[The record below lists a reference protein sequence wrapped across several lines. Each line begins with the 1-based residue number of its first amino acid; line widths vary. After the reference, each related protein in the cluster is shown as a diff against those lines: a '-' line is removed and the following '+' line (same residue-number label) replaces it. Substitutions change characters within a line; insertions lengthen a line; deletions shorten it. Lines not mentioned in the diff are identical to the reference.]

1 MKTYIGV
8 NNLSKEAKKIYIG
21 YNNKAVELPITTP
34 PVPPIYGAVWDGS
47 ADTFWTRTDDSVGW
61 IDPSPYY
68 AGMSGTPSSPCDD
81 IMPWSGMVKSEDASA
96 GTVVAIPKFYYKMG
110 YASGTTGLKIQ
121 IAPASNGAEWA
132 TENGFLCSPAH
143 MDRGDGKG
151 ERDVVYVGRYHCSSS
166 NYKSA
171 TGVTPKVS
179 MKCADF
185 RTNIHNLGST
195 IWQWDYATLVTIWLL
210 YLVEFADWNSQTKL
224 GGGCSA
230 TTATSSAVYN
240 MGSTDSMPYH
250 SGTVSSSIGATV
262 YGANQYRNI
271 ENLWG
276 NCFDFCDGI
285 YFSSANVYCIK
296 NPANFSDS
304 SGGTL
309 VGVRPTLS
317 NFISGWNVPTASGF
331 EYALYPYA
339 ISGSDSTYVG
349 DYCYYNSSGLV
360 LRVGGNYSQNQYY
373 GLFCLYGNGQAAS
386 SGSNLGSRIM
396 ILP

>member
-21 YNNKAVELPITTP
+21 YNNEAVELPITAQP
-34 PVPPIYGAVWDGS
+34 KPIYGAVWDGS
-47 ADTFWTRTDDSVGW
+47 ADTFWTRTDNSVGW

-110 YASGTTGLKIQ
+110 HASGTTGLKIQ
-121 IAPASNGAEWA
+121 IAPASNGADWA
-132 TENGFLCSPAH
+132 TANGFKVSPAH

-151 ERDVVYVGRYHCSSS
+151 EREIVYVGRYHCAAST
-166 NYKSA
+166 YKST
-171 TGVTPKVS
+171 TGVLPQVNITR
-179 MKCADF
+179 ATA
-185 RTNIHNLGST
+185 RTSIHALGSN
-195 IWQWDYATLVTIWLL
+195 IWQMDFATLVTLWML
-210 YLVEFADWNSQTKL
+210 YLVEYADWDSQEKL

-230 TTATSSAVYN
+230 TTATSSAAYT

-250 SGTVSSSIGATV
+250 SGTVSSSISATV

-276 NCFDFCDGI
+276 NCCDWIDGVYFDAANI
-285 YFSSANVYCIK
+285 YSII
-296 NPANFSDS
+296 NPANFSDTEN
-304 SGGTL
+304 GTL
-309 VGVRPTLS
+309 VGTRPTS
-317 NFISGWNVPTASGF
+317 GDFISAFGISAVSGF
-331 EYALYPYA
+331 EWLLYPSA
-339 ISGSDSTYVG
+339 ISGSSTTYIC
-349 DYCYYNSSGLV
+349 DYCGYSASSVV
-360 LRVGGNYSQNQYY
+360 LRVGGFYSQGRSY
-373 GLFCLYGNGQAAS
+373 GLFYFGGNYAAS
-386 SGSNLGSRIM
+386 GSSANIGSRLM